1 MEVMNSL
8 RFWSL
13 SFEYFAALADIMSSP
28 LGISLNLFLHFFL
41 IENSFITHMRNE
53 SSKTGTV

>member
-8 RFWSL
+8 RFWGL

-28 LGISLNLFLHFFL
+28 LGISLKIMKGSLPSFF
-41 IENSFITHMRNE
+41 SH
-53 SSKTGTV
+53 